1 MMSNN
6 ILDELRR
13 KIKPIC
19 FSDDEFK
26 AIQLY
31 VKSDKYRQK
40 LIDFIDAANTCG
52 DTITSDELILL
63 AIKLSGEEKADG
75 LHS

>member
-1 MMSNN
+1 MSNK
-6 ILDELRR
+6 ILDELKR
-13 KIKPIC
+13 KIEPIC

-26 AIQLY
+26 AVQRY

-40 LIDFIDAANTCG
+40 LIDFIDTAKING

-63 AIKLSGEEKADG
+63 ALKLSGEEKADG